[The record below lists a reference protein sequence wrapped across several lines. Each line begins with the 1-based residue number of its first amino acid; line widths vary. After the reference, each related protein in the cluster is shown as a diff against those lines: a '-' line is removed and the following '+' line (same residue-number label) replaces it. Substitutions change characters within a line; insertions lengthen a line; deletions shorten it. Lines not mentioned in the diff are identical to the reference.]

1 MNDSPDPLAQLVD
14 ADRALPEPGAPAL
27 DRVWSGIEH
36 GLASGVP
43 SPVLDTKPLLA
54 PSAGWGLG
62 LVSMAL
68 IAVVGA
74 SLAVV
79 GARPD
84 PLAANPGLIP
94 APEWPAVQDPS
105 PEPET
110 EVVEHQPLSEPAVA
124 APAQPAPSSRAKP
137 RRSSKPKPLRLKPDS
152 KEKPEPKPE
161 PELGF
166 ADELALMRTVSQA
179 LARGNTA
186 RASTLLRQHERQF
199 PKGALLEERNAAAV
213 RIACA
218 RNDAGAGAKR
228 AAFEKRWPK
237 SMHAAAIRTACDG

>member
-1 MNDSPDPLAQLVD
+1 MNDSRDPLAQLVD
-14 ADRALPEPGAPAL
+14 ADRALPEPGAAAL

-36 GLASGVP
+36 GLASGAP
-43 SPVLDTKPLLA
+43 TPVLDTKPLLA

-62 LVSMAL
+62 VVSVLL

-74 SLAVV
+74 SVAVL

-84 PLAANPGLIP
+84 PVAASPGLIP
-94 APEWPAVQDPS
+94 PPEWPAAQDAS
-105 PEPET
+105 PEPEP
-110 EVVEHQPLSEPAVA
+110 EVVEQRPVSEPAVA
-124 APAQPAPSSRAKP
+124 APAPPPPSSRTKP
-137 RRSSKPKPLRLKPDS
+137 RRSSKPDPVRPEPDS

-179 LARGNTA
+179 LARGDTA

-218 RNDAGAGAKR
+218 RDHAGAGAKR

-237 SMHAAAIRTACDG
+237 SMHAAAIRSACGG